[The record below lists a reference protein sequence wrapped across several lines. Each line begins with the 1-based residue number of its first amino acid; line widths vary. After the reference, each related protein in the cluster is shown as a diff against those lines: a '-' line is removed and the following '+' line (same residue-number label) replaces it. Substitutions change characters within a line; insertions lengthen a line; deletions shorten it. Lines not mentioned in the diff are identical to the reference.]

1 MLVDMS
7 LKEFIEK
14 VSSSEPVPGGGSVAA
29 LCATLSIALIEMVL
43 RLTTKK
49 GDSEVPESQI
59 STLIDKASCLKEE
72 LTKEI
77 DRDARAFANVM
88 EAYRLPKGT
97 ELEKKVRL
105 EAIEKALKEATIV
118 PMEVAEKAFQLLE
131 LSRYVVQYGN
141 RNAITDSAV
150 SAILARGAAIAA
162 LYNVRINLASIK
174 DSDFKKEMEIRSHRL
189 EKDAIK
195 EEQEILKRAT
205 RIMTEAD

>member
-1 MLVDMS
+1 MFVDMP

-14 VSSSEPVPGGGSVAA
+14 VSSSKPVPGGGSVAA

-43 RLTTKK
+43 RLTTKNK
-49 GDSEVPESQI
+49 DSEVSESQI
-59 STLIDKASCLKEE
+59 STLIDKASHLKEE

-174 DSDFKKEMEIRSHRL
+174 DGDFKKEMEIRSHRL

>member
-59 STLIDKASCLKEE
+59 PTLIDKASCLKEE

-174 DSDFKKEMEIRSHRL
+174 DGDFKKEMEIKSHRL